1 MRVACVYLAVGAF
14 VVLGTLDVAAGAL
27 RPGVA
32 SICLAVANGLLLL

>member
-1 MRVACVYLAVGAF
+1 MRVACVYMAVAVFMAIG
-14 VVLGTLDVAAGAL
+14 VLDIAAGHP